1 MLSFTFTGICI
12 FIAQQPRDGPERGR
26 KVKAYIEQR
35 ADPYILRK
43 DGWYYFTASVP
54 EFDRIVLRKARTLKE
69 LPDAVE
75 KVVWVRHPQGP
86 MSCNIWAPE
95 IHFVDGKWYIY
106 FAAARTGADESGCYD
121 HRIYAL
127 ENESADPMEGSF
139 VEKGRIDTGW
149 ESFSLDSTTAVFQEK
164 RYFIWAQR
172 DFDIPGNSNLYIAE
186 MKNALELKLP
196 AVRLSIPEYDWECQG
211 FLVNEGPSCLIHDG
225 NLFLTYSASATDER
239 YAMGMLSL
247 PQGADPLDAASWK
260 KSPVPVMV
268 SEPEN
273 ELFGPGHNSFT
284 VDEEGHDWLVFHAR
298 PYPGF
303 HGTALSDPNR
313 HCFLRQVRYTEDG
326 TPIFQA

>member
-1 MLSFTFTGICI
+1 MKPF
-12 FIAQQPRDGPERGR
+12 
-26 KVKAYIEQR
+26 IEQR

-54 EFDRIVLRKARTLKE
+54 AFDRVVLRKARTLRE
-69 LPDAVE
+69 LPDAPE
-75 KVVWVRHPQGP
+75 KVIWLRHAEGP

-106 FAAARTGADESGCYD
+106 FAAAREDADASGCYD

-127 ENESADPMEGSF
+127 ENENADPMEGCF

-149 ESFSLDSTTAVFQEK
+149 ESFSLDSTTAVFEGK

-172 DFDIPGNSNLYIAE
+172 EREIPGNSNLYIAE

-211 FLVNEGPSCLIHDG
+211 FLVNEGPSCLIHQG
-225 NLFLTYSASATDER
+225 NLYLTYSASATDER
-239 YAMGMLSL
+239 YAMGLLTL
-247 PQGADPLDAASWK
+247 PRGADPLNAAAWR

-268 SEPEN
+268 SEPQN
-273 ELFGPGHNSFT
+273 GLYGPGHNSFT
-284 VDEEGHDWLVFHAR
+284 VDETGADLLVFHAR

-313 HCFLRQVRYTEDG
+313 HCFLRPVAYNDAGE
-326 TPIFQA
+326 PVFQTKE

>member
-1 MLSFTFTGICI
+1 M
-12 FIAQQPRDGPERGR
+12 
-26 KVKAYIEQR
+26 KAYIEQR

-149 ESFSLDSTTAVFQEK
+149 ESFSLDSTTAVFQGK

-273 ELFGPGHNSFT
+273 ELFGPGHNSFI

-313 HCFLRQVRYTEDG
+313 HCFLRRVQYSAEG
-326 TPIFQA
+326 TPVFQAERRSNEQ

>member
-1 MLSFTFTGICI
+1 M
-12 FIAQQPRDGPERGR
+12 
-26 KVKAYIEQR
+26 KAYIEQR

-149 ESFSLDSTTAVFQEK
+149 ESFSLDSTTAVFQGK

-247 PQGADPLDAASWK
+247 PQGADPLDDASWK

-313 HCFLRQVRYTEDG
+313 HCFLRRVQYSAEG
-326 TPIFQA
+326 TPVFQAERRPNEQ

>member
-1 MLSFTFTGICI
+1 MKPF
-12 FIAQQPRDGPERGR
+12 
-26 KVKAYIEQR
+26 IEQR

-54 EFDRIVLRKARTLKE
+54 AFDRVVLRKARTLRE
-69 LPDAVE
+69 LPDAPE
-75 KVVWVRHPQGP
+75 KVIWLRHAEGP

-106 FAAARTGADESGCYD
+106 FAAAREDADASGCYD

-127 ENESADPMEGSF
+127 ENENADPMEGCF

-149 ESFSLDSTTAVFQEK
+149 ESFSLDSTTAVFEGK

-172 DFDIPGNSNLYIAE
+172 EREIPGNSNLYIAE

-211 FLVNEGPSCLIHDG
+211 FLVNEGPSCLIHQG
-225 NLFLTYSASATDER
+225 NLYLTYSASATDER
-239 YAMGMLSL
+239 YAMGLLTL
-247 PQGADPLDAASWK
+247 PRGADPLNAAAWR

-268 SEPEN
+268 SEPQN
-273 ELFGPGHNSFT
+273 GLYGPGHNSFT
-284 VDEEGHDWLVFHAR
+284 VDETGADLLVFHAR

-313 HCFLRQVRYTEDG
+313 HCFLRPVAYNDAGEPVFQVKE
-326 TPIFQA
+326 